1 MELQVQGARAPL
13 CAAHWDLADATVLC
27 HQLNCGSA
35 VATPR
40 GGHFGVGDAPIW
52 PDVFHCV
59 GTEPYLWNCPVTTL
73 GARVCA
79 PGNAATAVCSGGCW
93 RLGVGGVLRGGV
105 VLSPL
110 QAQGPS
116 PDTLSRPP
124 VSPGL
129 PHALRL
135 RDGQSRCDGRVEVS
149 LNGVWGRVLDD
160 AWDLRGARVVCRQ
173 LGCGQ
178 ADRAYDAPAPGRGAL
193 PVGLSRA
200 RCLGTETRLTQCN
213 VSASP
218 LVPAGATRDAGV
230 VCSGE

>member
-1 MELQVQGARAPL
+1 MELQVQGAWAPL

-73 GARVCA
+73 GARACA

-116 PDTLSRPP
+116 PPTPCL
-124 VSPGL
+124 VAGL
-129 PHALRL
+129 PRSPPRPEAEGRTEPLR
-135 RDGQSRCDGRVEVS
+135 
-149 LNGVWGRVLDD
+149 WP
-160 AWDLRGARVVCRQ
+160 RGG
-173 LGCGQ
+173 L
-178 ADRAYDAPAPGRGAL
+178 PGRGVGPRPGRRVGPAWL
-193 PVGLSRA
+193 PRGVQA
-200 RCLGTETRLTQCN
+200 
-213 VSASP
+213 
-218 LVPAGATRDAGV
+218 AGV
-230 VCSGE
+230 RTGRSGVRRSGAREQGAPRGAEPRALSGH